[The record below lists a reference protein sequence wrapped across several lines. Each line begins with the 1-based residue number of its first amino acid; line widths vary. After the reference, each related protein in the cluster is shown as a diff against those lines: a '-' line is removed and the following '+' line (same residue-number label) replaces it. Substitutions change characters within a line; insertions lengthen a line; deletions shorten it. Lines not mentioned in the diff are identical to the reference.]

1 MRMGGFRMKL
11 TCPSCGAG
19 GSIGLFIADIDA
31 RQAILAA
38 AKLPSDCGTLVLKY
52 IGYFAPQSRF
62 LTTSRASNL
71 ITECTDMILNG
82 VSFDRDFIQAPS
94 HIWQRAFLSIDS
106 ADIRRPLKNHHY
118 LLRIVQSELGK
129 KTDIVQHEQHQIR
142 RSEARVNST
151 EMKSVGSVL
160 QQTHVPDVLAKLT
173 PEARMQAMQDAEKAL
188 LEEDFNPQF
197 IVTPLIEQ
205 KAREMLEVKA

>member
-1 MRMGGFRMKL
+1 MKL

-19 GSIGLFIADIDA
+19 GSIGLFMADIDA
-31 RQAILAA
+31 RKAILAA
-38 AKLPSDCGTLVLKY
+38 SKLPSDCGTLVLKY
-52 IGYFAPQSRF
+52 IALFAPQSRF
-62 LTTSRASNL
+62 LTTSRAANL
-71 ITECTDMILNG
+71 ITECCDMILNG
-82 VSFDRDFIQAPS
+82 VQFDRDFIQAPS
-94 HIWQRAFLSIDS
+94 RVWSQAFLSIDS

-118 LLRIVQSELGK
+118 LLRIMQSELGK
-129 KTDIVQHEQHQIR
+129 TSDFVHQEKHQSR
-142 RSEARVNST
+142 RAEARVNST

-160 QQTHVPDVLAKLT
+160 QQTHEPDVLAELT
-173 PEARMQAMQDAEKAL
+173 PEARMQAMQNAEKAL

>member
-1 MRMGGFRMKL
+1 MKV
-11 TCPSCGAG
+11 TCPACGSG
-19 GSIGLFIADIDA
+19 GSISLFIADMDA
-31 RQAILAA
+31 RKAVLSA
-38 AKLPSDCGTLVLKY
+38 AKLPSDCGALVLKY
-52 IGYFAPQSRF
+52 IGCFAPQERF
-62 LTTSRASNL
+62 LTASRAANL
-71 ITECTDMILNG
+71 ITECCDMILNG
-82 VSFDRDFIQAPS
+82 VQFDRDFIQAPS
-94 HIWQRAFLSIDS
+94 RVWSQAFLSIDS

-118 LLRIVQSELGK
+118 LLRIMQSELGK
-129 KTDIVQHEQHQIR
+129 TSDHAQHEQHQSR

-151 EMKSVGSVL
+151 DMKSVGSVL
-160 QQTHVPDVLAKLT
+160 QQTHAPDVLAKLT